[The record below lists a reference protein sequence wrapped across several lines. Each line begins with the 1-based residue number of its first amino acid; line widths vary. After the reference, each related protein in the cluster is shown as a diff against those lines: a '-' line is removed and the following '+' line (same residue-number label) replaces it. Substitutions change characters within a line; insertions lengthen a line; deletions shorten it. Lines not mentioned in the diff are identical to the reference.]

1 MKHTRSPANKS
12 HTQQWIKNHL
22 AALKGA
28 LDTLMKKPLS
38 NLMTLLVIGVTLAL
52 PSALYLFVQ
61 QTQIVTEQFQKN
73 SSLSLYL
80 KQGTPEFKIQA
91 LMQQLKKNPA
101 FSKITYVSADA
112 GLAAFKEATHLG
124 DVLEALDQN
133 PLPPVIELSI
143 NTRSLAT
150 HRINTI
156 NQALAHNPIIDTVK
170 LDENWLN
177 RLYHIVTLA
186 KRIVFA
192 LSTLFGLA
200 IFLIIG
206 NTIRL
211 TMEQHHDEMT
221 LLSLIG
227 ATPLFIQRPF
237 IYRGCLYGCL
247 GGLMSWCLLGIT
259 FLWIRQPALA
269 LAHSYQ
275 YNGLSSGL
283 PVSLI
288 FSTIGISTGIG
299 FLSALLATRAH
310 LKQTQI

>member
-1 MKHTRSPANKS
+1 MNQNHAQKS
-12 HTQQWIKNHL
+12 RTKQWLKNHL
-22 AALKGA
+22 TALKEA
-28 LDTLMKKPLS
+28 AHTLMKKPIA

-52 PSALYLFVQ
+52 PSALYLFIQ
-61 QTQIVTEQFQKN
+61 QTQGVTQHWQKN

-91 LMQQLKKNPA
+91 LMQQLKKNPV
-101 FSKITYVSADA
+101 FGQMSYVSAEA
-112 GLAAFKEATHLG
+112 GLKAFKEATHLG
-124 DVLEALDQN
+124 DVLDQLDQN
-133 PLPPVIELSI
+133 PLPPVIVLSI
-143 NTRSLAT
+143 NTDSLAT
-150 HRINTI
+150 DRIQAINT
-156 NQALAHNPIIDTVK
+156 ALQHNPIIDTVK

-237 IYRGCLYGCL
+237 IYRGSLYGCL
-247 GGLMSWCLLGIT
+247 GGIMSWCLLGLT
-259 FLWIRQPALA
+259 LLWVRQPALA

-275 YNGLSSGL
+275 YTGL
-283 PVSLI
+283 PSGFPIALI
-288 FSTIGISTGIG
+288 ASTIGIATGIG
-299 FLSALLATRAH
+299 FLSALFTTRSH
-310 LKQTQI
+310 LKKTQI